1 MKIVG
6 VNHRSLGSW
15 QAEEE
20 AERIAQEEA
29 RRAETLSQKTS
40 KEPTWHTKQA
50 N

>member
-1 MKIVG
+1 MPVKKVSG
-6 VNHRSLGSW
+6 GYKWGGRGKVYATR
-15 QAEEE
+15 AE
-20 AERIAQEEA
+20 EEA